1 MSLHYPILIKEF
13 DIIKVLMVIGICHL
27 SAVLQEKTC
36 CSGVIQCTH
45 KMRGSVAWLL
55 LVTAKLNKQKDKDA

>member
-1 MSLHYPILIKEF
+1 
-13 DIIKVLMVIGICHL
+13 MVIGICHL

-45 KMRGSVAWLL
+45 KKRGSVAWLL